1 MSFHIESIPNQANKP
16 AILLR
21 QAWRDGQRIRKKTL
35 ANLSKLPP
43 EVVDGFRTVLK
54 GGLAVQD
61 PSDLLRVER
70 SWAHGHVAAVL
81 GSCRS
86 LGLERILH
94 RRRSR
99 ERDLA
104 LAAIVARVLAPDSKL
119 ATARRLSPDTADSSL
134 GALLGLG
141 PVSGNEMLALLDW
154 LLARQ
159 RWIETSL
166 ANRHLQDAT
175 LILYDVSCSYLEGRL
190 CPLAACGYNRDGK
203 QGKQQIVCGLLCAA
217 DGCPL
222 AVEVFPGNTADPTTV
237 GPQVERIRTRFGI
250 ARITL
255 VGDRGML
262 TTARL
267 REDLQPAG
275 LDWISALKNQSVRT
289 LLKRPKP
296 LPGQDPDAVQA
307 PLRPGELVPDQVAEI
322 RSPDYPGERLL
333 VCLNPRL
340 RAERARKREE
350 LLQATERILEGI
362 AAQLRR
368 GREPLRGRDAIH
380 RRLGR
385 ELNRKK
391 VGKHFEIVVGDG
403 ELGWSRKPERIA
415 AEAQLDGIYIVR
427 TSLEEEA
434 LGAEAAVQAYKSLAG
449 VERAFRTSKD
459 HLRIR
464 PIHVYSEDH
473 VRGHVFLCMLAYY
486 VEWHMRQR
494 LAPLLFQD
502 DDPAAARARRDT
514 PVEPAEVSERAQRK
528 ADTKTTP
535 EGFPVHSFPTLLG
548 DLANLVL
555 NRVSLPTQAK
565 TAITIATEPT
575 PLQRRA
581 FDLLGVDPTQTV
593 SITVTGSEL
602 CRNRRNPENTTSY
615 GDQHGLNLP

>member
-1 MSFHIESIPNQANKP
+1 MSFHLESIPNQANKP

-21 QAWRDGQRIRKKTL
+21 EAWREGKRIRKKTL
-35 ANLSKLPP
+35 ANLSRFPP
-43 EVVDGFRTVLK
+43 EVVDGFRIVLQ

-81 GSCRS
+81 GTCRQ
-86 LGLERILH
+86 LGLERLLH

-99 ERDLA
+99 QRDLA
-104 LAAIVARVLAPDSKL
+104 LAAVVARVLAPDSKL
-119 ATARRLSPDTADSSL
+119 ATARRLSPATTHSSL
-134 GALLGLG
+134 GALLALG
-141 PVSGNEMLALLDW
+141 PVSGNELLAMLDW

-175 LILYDVSCSYLEGRL
+175 LILYDVSSSYLEGRL
-190 CPLAACGYNRDGK
+190 CPLAAFGYNRDGK
-203 QGKQQIVCGLLCAA
+203 RGKQQIVFGLLCSA

-222 AVEVFPGNTADPTTV
+222 AVEVFPGNTADSTTV

-250 ARITL
+250 ARIAL
-255 VGDRGML
+255 VGDRGMR
-262 TTARL
+262 TTARI
-267 REDLQPAG
+267 REDLSPAG
-275 LDWISALKNQSVRT
+275 LDWISALKNQHLRA

-296 LPGQDPDAVQA
+296 APGQDPAAVQA

-322 RSPDYPGERLL
+322 RSPDFPGERLL

-340 RAERARKREE
+340 RVERARKREE
-350 LLQATERILEGI
+350 LLRATEHSLEGI
-362 AAQLRR
+362 AAQVRR
-368 GREPLRGRDAIH
+368 GREPLRGRDAIN

-391 VGKHFEIVVGDG
+391 VGKHFEIAVTD
-403 ELGWSRKPERIA
+403 EQLRWSRQQERIA

-427 TSLEEEA
+427 TSLAAED
-434 LGAEAAVQAYKSLAG
+434 LGAEAAVAAYKSLAG

-459 HLRIR
+459 HLRVR
-464 PIHVYSEDH
+464 PLHVYSEDH

-486 VEWHMRQR
+486 VQWHMRRR

-502 DDPAAARARRDT
+502 EDPAAAQAQRDT
-514 PVEPAEVSERAQRK
+514 PVEPAQVSERAKRK

-535 EGFPVHSFPTLLG
+535 EGFPVHSFPTLLA

-555 NRVSLPTQAK
+555 NRVRLPTQEK

-575 PLQRRA
+575 KLQRRA
-581 FDLLGVDPTQTV
+581 FDLLGVDPHQNV
-593 SITVTGSEL
+593 SITVTG
-602 CRNRRNPENTTSY
+602 
-615 GDQHGLNLP
+615 

>member
-1 MSFHIESIPNQANKP
+1 MSFHIESIPNRASKP

-54 GGLAVQD
+54 GGLAVQH

-81 GSCRS
+81 GTCRS

-94 RRRSR
+94 RRSSR

-104 LAAIVARVLAPDSKL
+104 LAAVVARVLAPDSKL

-141 PVSGNEMLALLDW
+141 PVSGNELLALLDW

-175 LILYDVSCSYLEGRL
+175 LILYDVSSSYLEGRP
-190 CPLAACGYNRDGK
+190 CPLAALGYNRDGK
-203 QGKQQIVCGLLCAA
+203 KAKKQIVCGLLCAA

-222 AVEVFPGNTADPTTV
+222 AVEEFPGNTADPATV

-250 ARITL
+250 ARIAL
-255 VGDRGML
+255 VVDRSML

-275 LDWISALKNQSVRT
+275 LDWISALKNQSVRR

-296 LPGQDPDAVQA
+296 LPGQDPDAMKA

-322 RSPDYPGERLL
+322 RSPDFPGERLL

-340 RAERARKREE
+340 RAERAREREE

-362 AAQLRR
+362 AAQVRR
-368 GREPLRGRDAIH
+368 GREPLRGRDAIN
-380 RRLGR
+380 RRLDC

-391 VGKHFEIVVGDG
+391 VGKHFEIAVGDR
-403 ELGWSRKPERIA
+403 ELRWSRKPERIA
-415 AEAQLDGIYIVR
+415 AEAQLDGIYVVR
-427 TSLEEEA
+427 TSLDQEA
-434 LGAEAAVQAYKSLAG
+434 IGAEAAVEAYKSLAG
-449 VERAFRTSKD
+449 VERAFRTSKE

-464 PIHVYSEDH
+464 PIHVYSEQH

-486 VEWHMRQR
+486 VEWHMRRR

-502 DDPAAARARRDT
+502 DDPAAARARRDM
-514 PVEPAEVSERAQRK
+514 PVEPAEVSERAKRK

-535 EGFPVHSFPTLLG
+535 EGLPVHSFPTLLG

-555 NRVSLPTQAK
+555 NRVRLPTQEM
-565 TAITIATEPT
+565 TATTIATEPT
-575 PLQRRA
+575 RLQRRA
-581 FDLLGVDPTQTV
+581 FELLGVDPPQTV
-593 SITVTGSEL
+593 SITVTG
-602 CRNRRNPENTTSY
+602 
-615 GDQHGLNLP
+615 